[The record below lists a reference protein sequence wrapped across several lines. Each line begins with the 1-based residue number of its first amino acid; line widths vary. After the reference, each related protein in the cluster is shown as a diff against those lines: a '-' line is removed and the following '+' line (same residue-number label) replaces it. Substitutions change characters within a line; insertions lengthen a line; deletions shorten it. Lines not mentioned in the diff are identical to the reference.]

1 MMLKLESKGGGMAG
15 ESRIS
20 YPFKAA
26 DSLMAEGKL
35 LAKNYKISFNMLL
48 TLLLED
54 AVEEWAVPGH
64 ELRKRPDEVDIATD
78 EGKAL
83 T

>member
-1 MMLKLESKGGGMAG
+1 MADDD
-15 ESRIS
+15 RPA

-26 DSLMAEGKL
+26 SSLMAEGKL
-35 LAKNYKISFNMLL
+35 LAKSYKISFNMLL

-54 AVEEWAVPGH
+54 AVEEWSVPGH
-64 ELRKRPDEVDIATD
+64 EIRKRPDELEIASD
-78 EGKAL
+78 GEKSL

>member
-1 MMLKLESKGGGMAG
+1 MPG
-15 ESRIS
+15 ESRTP

-26 DSLMAEGKL
+26 DSLVAEGKL
-35 LAKNYKISFNMLL
+35 LAKSYKISFNMLL

-54 AVEEWAVPGH
+54 AVEDWSVPGH
-64 ELRKRPDEVDIATD
+64 EIRKRPDEQDIATD
-78 EGKAL
+78 GEKDL